1 MARDTSFVGLLF
13 LITIRSSFPDDHSF
27 TVNHANHQTEG
38 PQIRKT
44 SLCMLSSS
52 CFMNAGGGGDVR
64 AQQYFPL
71 SSDSQSF
78 GVGWKQKYKD
88 FA

>member
-1 MARDTSFVGLLF
+1 
-13 LITIRSSFPDDHSF
+13 
-27 TVNHANHQTEG
+27 
-38 PQIRKT
+38 
-44 SLCMLSSS
+44 MLSSS